1 MDGFNTAHGIILKK
15 ISLHKGVA
23 RGGRWGSSPTLACHC
38 PTLVGQRGRGGAAG
52 FLVNSKNHI
61 RIIEKS
67 VLKEIKFTNL
77 FKLI

>member
-1 MDGFNTAHGIILKK
+1 MKFIN
-15 ISLHKGVA
+15 KGVA
-23 RGGRWGSSPTLACHC
+23 RRGAEGAAAPRHVTAPPLGGGLWGS
-38 PTLVGQRGRGGAAG
+38 GGAAC

-77 FKLI
+77 FNLI

>member
-1 MDGFNTAHGIILKK
+1 MKFIN
-15 ISLHKGVA
+15 KGVA
-23 RGGRWGSSPTLACHC
+23 RSGAEGAAAPRHVTAPPFGGGA
-38 PTLVGQRGRGGAAG
+38 VGLRGAAG

-77 FKLI
+77 FNLI

>member
-1 MDGFNTAHGIILKK
+1 MKFIN
-15 ISLHKGVA
+15 KGVA
-23 RGGRWGSSPTLACHC
+23 R
-38 PTLVGQRGRGGAAG
+38 RGAEGAAAPRHVTAPPLGGAAC

-77 FKLI
+77 FNLI